1 MLTPARL
8 VCVAEGET
16 TPTNVAA
23 QSAEAD
29 IIPVL
34 LGEGVNKKK
43 YPLKCCVSQSS
54 ADVLAVAQFCSLS
67 CSVSC

>member
-8 VCVAEGET
+8 ICVAEGET
-16 TPTNVAA
+16 TPTAVAA
-23 QSAEAD
+23 QSAEGD

-43 YPLKCCVSQSS
+43 YPLKCCVSHSS
-54 ADVLAVAQFCSLS
+54 AGVLAVAQFCPLS
-67 CSVSC
+67 